1 MDRRTG
7 RCDAM
12 NGRTPLRAFLD
23 GLPAANQTK
32 EPKRPERKPAQH
44 AA

>member
-1 MDRRTG
+1 
-7 RCDAM
+7 M

-23 GLPAANQTK
+23 HLPANDNQKEDIETK
-32 EPKRPERKPAQH
+32 ICQTD